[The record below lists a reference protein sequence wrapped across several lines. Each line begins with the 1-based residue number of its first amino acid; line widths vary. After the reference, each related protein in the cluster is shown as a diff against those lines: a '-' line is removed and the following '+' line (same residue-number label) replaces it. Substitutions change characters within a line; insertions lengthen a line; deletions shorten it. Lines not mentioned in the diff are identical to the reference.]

1 MFHKRSFE
9 RDTLNWDN
17 RAFSGGNMNFLKQV
31 ASIFIMALV
40 TLSLSAVASKCEV
53 RSGANRGW
61 VYTGDSAYY
70 YDDEGMEY
78 TGMNVM
84 PDDGTTRY
92 FDPESHVMVKGE
104 VEIDGNKYY
113 FDETGVMA
121 TGFQNVDGNTR
132 YYGTDTGI
140 MKTGWV
146 ESGPGKFYFDPENG
160 NMVTGWQDIGG
171 NRYYFADDGSVVKG
185 AFELEGNKYYSDPSS
200 GILTRGC
207 VSIDGKQ
214 YYYDKDT
221 GVLTTGWVEIDG
233 EKYYF
238 DETTGAGYDGI
249 IELEGSTYGFVGGMM
264 LKNKRAMGNN
274 HLYYFGEDGSVVR
287 DIDGDK
293 PMVALTYD
301 DGPSIYT
308 DQILDV
314 YEQYGARCTFFLVGD
329 RISWNEEQAIR
340 EFELGCEQGNHTYSH
355 NRLTDLDGDGM
366 VEVLNGTDE
375 ELIRISGKPSTC
387 LRPPEGRY
395 NDTLKEVCNAPII
408 LWSVDSEDWK
418 SRNADT
424 VCSRIIGKVK
434 DGDIVLMH
442 DLYQSTADATERIV
456 PALLDAG
463 FQLVTVEE
471 MGLLRLDGGLENGVV
486 YYSIP

>member
-1 MFHKRSFE
+1 
-9 RDTLNWDN
+9 
-17 RAFSGGNMNFLKQV
+17 MNILKQ
-31 ASIFIMALV
+31 FICFFAMALV
-40 TLSLSAVASKCEV
+40 TASLSAVAWKCDV

-61 VYTGDSAYY
+61 VYSGEYAYY
-70 YDDEGMEY
+70 YDDQGEEY
-78 TGMNVM
+78 VGMNVI

-92 FDPESHVMVKGE
+92 FDPETHAMVKGE
-104 VEIDGNKYY
+104 VEIDGNRYF
-113 FDETGVMA
+113 FDENGVLA
-121 TGFQNVDGNTR
+121 TGFQTVDGNTK

-146 ESGPGKFYFDPENG
+146 TSGPEKFYFDETSG
-160 NMVTGWQDIGG
+160 NQVFGWNEIGG
-171 NRYYFADDGSVVKG
+171 NKYYFTEDNGRLITG
-185 AFELEGNKYYSDPSS
+185 LFEIEGNKYYSDKVT
-200 GILTRGC
+200 GIVAMGVVT
-207 VSIDGKQ
+207 IDEKQ
-214 YYYDKDT
+214 YYFDKDT
-221 GVLTTGWVEIDG
+221 GIMTTGWVELDG
-233 EKYYF
+233 DKYYF
-238 DETTGAGYDGI
+238 DEETGAGYDGI
-249 IELEGSTYGFVGGMM
+249 IDIEGSTYGFIGGMM

-274 HLYYFGEDGSVVR
+274 HLYYFGEDGTVIR
-287 DIDGDK
+287 DIDGSK

-314 YEQYGARCTFFLVGD
+314 YEEYGARCTFFVVGD
-329 RISWNEEQAIR
+329 RISWNEEQAAR

-355 NRLTDLDGDGM
+355 NRLTDFDGDGIID
-366 VEVLNGTDE
+366 VLNGTDE
-375 ELIRISGKPSTC
+375 ELIRVTGKPSTC
-387 LRPPEGRY
+387 LRPPEGRF
-395 NDTLKEVCNAPII
+395 NDTVKEVCNAPII

-456 PALLDAG
+456 PALIDAG